1 VLKNSFAL
9 ISVPGSEAENGVL
22 VFGLVS
28 GLFWSADRADIDSFN
43 RLVSSAN
50 CSCLKISVLQ
60 TQDRIGESDEFED
73 H

>member
-28 GLFWSADRADIDSFN
+28 GLFWSADRADIDIFN
-43 RLVSSAN
+43 RLTS
-50 CSCLKISVLQ
+50 LEEPQ
-60 TQDRIGESDEFED
+60 
-73 H
+73 